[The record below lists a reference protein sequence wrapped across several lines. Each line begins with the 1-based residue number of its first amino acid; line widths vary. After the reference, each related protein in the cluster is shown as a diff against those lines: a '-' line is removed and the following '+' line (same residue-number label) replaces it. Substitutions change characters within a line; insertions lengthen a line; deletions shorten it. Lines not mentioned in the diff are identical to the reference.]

1 MYKPMS
7 EKELQETRV
16 TVARMQSA
24 LKMGMQPAQEV
35 VNAFVDSVVP
45 RLFATIDAK
54 DAEIKRVSGA
64 LADEILDAEA
74 VGVLQMTSELTP
86 GDLGIDEDDA
96 ELYDGWQGV

>member
-24 LKMGMQPAQEV
+24 LAMGMQPAIEV

-45 RLFATIDAK
+45 RLLATIDYQQ
-54 DAEIKRVSGA
+54 AEIKRVSGA
-64 LADEILDAEA
+64 LADEMLDAA
-74 VGVLQMTSELTP
+74 WIGVPVLPEDYAPSDDDDMELF
-86 GDLGIDEDDA
+86 DE
-96 ELYDGWQGV
+96 WQGV